1 MSKQIL
7 FDEDARR
14 QLRNGIKTLAKA
26 VKVTYGPSGRNV
38 LLGKSMGKLEM
49 TKDGQTVS
57 KEIEVEQRFE
67 NMGARLLNEV
77 ASKTNKEVG
86 DGTTS
91 SIILAE
97 AMIEKGSRFA
107 LSGVSPVEL
116 RKGIEKAVA
125 TAVKEL
131 EKVSAPVEKKQEI
144 VHVGTIAAN
153 EPELGKLFGEAI
165 HKVGENGV
173 VTVEENDSVGTH
185 LDLVEGLEIDKGWIS
200 PYFVTDRMN
209 AICTLEKPFILFTDH
224 KISGLQDLLP
234 ILEQVVPTKRPLVI
248 IAEDV
253 EGEALAGLLLNKLR
267 GVMDVVAI
275 NAPGFGDRRK
285 ALLED
290 LAIVTGGQMIAK
302 DSGVSWSQVGKAQ
315 LGTVKKIEVSKDRT
329 IFFRGNTNKE
339 AIADRCAQIE
349 AQIEQTNSN
358 YDREKLEERL
368 ARIQGKIAVIRV
380 GGTTEAEIIERKAR
394 AVDAL
399 SATRAAMSEGIVPGA
414 GTAFL
419 RIAEKVAATRV
430 SGDAR
435 FGVEVV
441 ANAMM
446 APTTQ
451 LANNAGLDGPAV
463 VSEVLEYEDF
473 EMGFDAKKGK
483 VADLLSSGVIDPAK
497 VLRVALQNAASV
509 AALYLTSDTTIT
521 ELEKDEDAVQGA
533 LI

>member
-185 LDLVEGLEIDKGWIS
+185 LDLVEVWRS
-200 PYFVTDRMN
+200 
-209 AICTLEKPFILFTDH
+209 
-224 KISGLQDLLP
+224 
-234 ILEQVVPTKRPLVI
+234 
-248 IAEDV
+248 
-253 EGEALAGLLLNKLR
+253 
-267 GVMDVVAI
+267 
-275 NAPGFGDRRK
+275 
-285 ALLED
+285 
-290 LAIVTGGQMIAK
+290 
-302 DSGVSWSQVGKAQ
+302 
-315 LGTVKKIEVSKDRT
+315 
-329 IFFRGNTNKE
+329 
-339 AIADRCAQIE
+339 
-349 AQIEQTNSN
+349 
-358 YDREKLEERL
+358 
-368 ARIQGKIAVIRV
+368 
-380 GGTTEAEIIERKAR
+380 
-394 AVDAL
+394 
-399 SATRAAMSEGIVPGA
+399 TRAGFPPTSSP
-414 GTAFL
+414 
-419 RIAEKVAATRV
+419 IA
-430 SGDAR
+430 
-435 FGVEVV
+435 
-441 ANAMM
+441 
-446 APTTQ
+446 
-451 LANNAGLDGPAV
+451 
-463 VSEVLEYEDF
+463 
-473 EMGFDAKKGK
+473 
-483 VADLLSSGVIDPAK
+483 
-497 VLRVALQNAASV
+497 
-509 AALYLTSDTTIT
+509 
-521 ELEKDEDAVQGA
+521 
-533 LI
+533 